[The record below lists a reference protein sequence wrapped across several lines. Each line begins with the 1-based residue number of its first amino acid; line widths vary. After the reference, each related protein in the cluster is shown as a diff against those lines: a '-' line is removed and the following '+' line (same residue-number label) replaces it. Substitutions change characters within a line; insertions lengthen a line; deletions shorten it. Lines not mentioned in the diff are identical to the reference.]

1 MKKIILCILLFSV
14 SLLSV
19 DAEKVLSEKEKE
31 KFLKKIKWSKVKSSF
46 LKKYEFVNSKPVEYS
61 GCGEDFPKLPGDFPC
76 TFLSD
81 EISQGTSEE
90 TYQMDA
96 SSGKID
102 VKISKNDSEMG
113 GKVFYVSDED
123 GADQKEFLLRV
134 FYKKDRFI
142 SYYIYKNQLTYF
154 EWEGKGND
162 KTLVAVYILNL
173 TDKQEPE
180 NIRRISF

>member
-1 MKKIILCILLFSV
+1 MKKFISFILLFSV
-14 SLLSV
+14 SLFSV
-19 DAEKVLSEKEKE
+19 DTEKNLSEKEKD
-31 KFLKKIKWSKVKSSF
+31 KFLKKIKWTKVKSSF
-46 LKKYEFVNSKPVEYS
+46 QKKYEFSTSKPVEYS

-81 EISQGTSEE
+81 EFSPGANEE
-90 TYQMDA
+90 TYPMDA
-96 SSGKID
+96 NSGKID
-102 VKISKNDSEMG
+102 IKISKNDSEIG

-123 GADQKEFLLRV
+123 GADQKEFLLKI

-142 SYYIYKNQLTYF
+142 SYYVYKNQLTYF

-173 TDKQEPE
+173 TEKQEPE
-180 NIRRISF
+180 SIRRIGF